1 MIPSSIDC
9 LFEEKGPFCQEEYES
24 GDSGREYFLNSKILV
39 IGAGGLGCEILK
51 SLALTGFKNID
62 VIDMDT
68 IDVSNLNRQFL
79 FREADVSKPKAE
91 VAAEFIKRRVP
102 SVNITP
108 HFCKIQDFDDEYYK
122 QFNVVIAGLD
132 SVNARMWISSNL
144 CRIARETSGEITI
157 PLIDGGTE
165 EWKGHVKVII
175 PLQTACMKCQYEL
188 FPPPVVY
195 HSCTVASNPRQ
206 PEHCIIWAKE
216 FQWPKLREGE
226 SIDGDNDEHIKWIME
241 QAIEHQKEYNVE
253 GEITEKLTKGVVKN
267 IVAAIASTQ
276 AVVAAA
282 CATEALKLVTAT
294 GPVINN
300 NFLFVGDASC
310 GLFGNHFLFEKKED
324 CDDCSEKRTIHKIAY
339 KEGEKIK
346 ELFDRIKEEFD
357 YEVSSMRTAKKT
369 IFMPIIASTKEN
381 LEDLVINWIEDGDI
395 VIASPKDKTKD
406 NFEFI
411 IEGL

>member
-9 LFEEKGPFCQEEYES
+9 LFEEKGPFCLDEYES
-24 GDSGREYFLNSKILV
+24 GESGRQYFLKSKILV

-79 FREADVSKPKAE
+79 FREADVKKPKAV
-91 VAAEFIKRRVP
+91 VAADFIKRRVP

-108 HFCKIQDFDDEYYK
+108 HFCKIQDFDDDYYK
-122 QFNVVIAGLD
+122 QFDVVIAGLD
-132 SVNARMWISSNL
+132 SVDARMWISSNL
-144 CRIARETSGEITI
+144 CRIARETSGEYTI

-165 EWKGHVKVII
+165 EWRGHVKVII

-216 FQWPKLREGE
+216 FQWPKIMGDKP
-226 SIDGDNDEHIKWIME
+226 IDGDNDEHIQWIME
-241 QAIEHQKEYNVE
+241 QAIQHQKEYNVD
-253 GEITEKLTKGVVKN
+253 GEINEKLTKGVVKN

-276 AVVAAA
+276 AVIAAT
-282 CATEALKLVTAT
+282 CATEAFKLVTAT

-310 GLFGNHFLFEKKED
+310 GLYGNHFLFEKKED
-324 CDDCSEKRTIHKIAY
+324 CDDCSNKRVIHKVSY

-346 ELFDRIKEEFD
+346 ELMDRIKSEFD
-357 YEVSSMRTAKKT
+357 YEISSLRTSSNT
-369 IFMPIIASTKEN
+369 IYMPIIAQTAEN
-381 LEDLVINWIEDGDI
+381 LEKLVNEFITADDT
-395 VIASPKDKTKD
+395 VIATSKDKSRE
-406 NFEFI
+406 NFEFK

>member
-1 MIPSSIDC
+1 MIPTSVDC
-9 LFEEKGPFCQEEYES
+9 LFEEKGPFCLDEYES
-24 GDSGREYFLNSKILV
+24 GDSGREYFLSSKILV

-79 FREADVSKPKAE
+79 FRETDVKKSKAV

-108 HFCKIQDFDDEYYK
+108 HFCRIQDFDDEFYK
-122 QFNVVIAGLD
+122 QFHVVIAGLD
-132 SVNARMWISSNL
+132 SVDARMWISRNL
-144 CRIARETSGEITI
+144 CRIAQETSGEYSI
-157 PLIDGGTE
+157 PYIDGGTE
-165 EWKGHVKVII
+165 EWRGHVKVIR
-175 PLQTACMKCQYEL
+175 PLETACMRCQYEL

-216 FQWPKLREGE
+216 FQWPKIRKDETL
-226 SIDGDNDEHIKWIME
+226 DGDNDDHIKWIME
-241 QAIEHQKEYNVE
+241 QAIQHQKEYNVD

-276 AVVAAA
+276 AVIAAT
-282 CATEALKLVTAT
+282 CATETLKLVTAT
-294 GPVINN
+294 GPTINN

-310 GLFGNHFLFEKKED
+310 GLYGNHFLFEKKED
-324 CDDCSEKRTIHKIAY
+324 CEECSKRRIIHKIPY
-339 KEGEKIK
+339 KEGEKVQ
-346 ELFDRIKEEFD
+346 ELINRIKDMFD
-357 YEVSSMRTAKKT
+357 YEINSLRTAAKT
-369 IFMPIIASTKEN
+369 IYMPIISQTEIN
-381 LEDLVINWIEDGDI
+381 LEKLVDEFVEEGDT
-395 VIASPKDKTKD
+395 VIATPKDKLKD

-411 IEGL
+411 IERL